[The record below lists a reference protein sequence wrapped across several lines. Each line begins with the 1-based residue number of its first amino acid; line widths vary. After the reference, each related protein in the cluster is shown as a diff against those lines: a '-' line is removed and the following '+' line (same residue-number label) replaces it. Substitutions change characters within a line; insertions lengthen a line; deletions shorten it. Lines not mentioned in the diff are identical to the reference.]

1 MGYGSTVAVF
11 MFLISFLLTVVVLRM
26 GKKEGVYA

>member
-11 MFLISFLLTVVVLRM
+11 MFLISFLLTVAVLRM
-26 GKKEGVYA
+26 GRKEAADA